1 MFNAFMITL
10 REGIEAFLIVAITL
24 AYLRKTGREAPG
36 RAVYLGVGVAVIASY
51 LASLLF
57 AHASNQALWEGVLA
71 LVTAVLVATFTVQV
85 IRTSKHM
92 RREIEGRLERA
103 ATRSGGWAFIGVFAF
118 TVLMITREGMEA
130 ALLLSATYV
139 QTSTRPF
146 FFGGLLGLLAA
157 SILAILWARYGER
170 INLGRFLQAT
180 AIFLLVFVA
189 QLLVYGFHELTES
202 GLLPIDNGYWHLVT
216 EPYGPEG
223 TYGQWLTYSMILLP
237 LAWLAWTLL
246 NATGARSTCRT
257 DTDRSRSVRGPG
269 PATATMNSDRA
280 SEHRC

>member
-24 AYLRKTGREAPG
+24 AYLRKTGREALG
-36 RAVYLGVGVAVIASY
+36 RAVYLGTGVAIVASY

-57 AHASNQALWEGVLA
+57 ARANNQALWEGVLA
-71 LVTAVLVATFTVQV
+71 LVTAVLVGTFTVQV

-92 RREIEGRLERA
+92 QRDIEGRLEQA
-103 ATRSGGWAFIGVFAF
+103 ATRQGAWAFIGVFAF
-118 TVLMITREGMEA
+118 TVLMIAREGMEA
-130 ALLLSATYV
+130 ALLLSATFV

-157 SILAILWARYGER
+157 ALLAMLWVRFGQR
-170 INLGRFLQAT
+170 INLGRFLQVT
-180 AIFLLVFVA
+180 ALFLLVFVV

-202 GLLPIDNGYWHLVT
+202 GLLPIDNGYWHLAT

-223 TYGQWLTYSMILLP
+223 AYGQWLTYSMILLP
-237 LAWLAWTLL
+237 LSWLAYTMV
-246 NATGARSTCRT
+246 NASGARSKGRT
-257 DTDRSRSVRGPG
+257 YKGR
-269 PATATMNSDRA
+269 
-280 SEHRC
+280 